1 MPHARMSIA
10 AIAALTAGTACS
22 QVSDPLIT
30 ISASSSLGSGSVSF
44 TSGDVG
50 AITQPNGGIVFL
62 LFSTPLNI
70 VDQNNNNVIG
80 SITQLSVVNNADS
93 TDTPFVQDA
102 LTSIGFAAF
111 AGDADTTF
119 NLTASFINTGSVNDA
134 ALRATAG
141 VTVTDN
147 NANGATLVGGGAGGS
162 FFNAAYNGGTTFA
175 DLVSGPFSTAP
186 AGSNSGTQD
195 FPAAPGVFSP
205 IANPLTD
212 IQAQFNFTLSAN
224 DSVSGT
230 SGFFS
235 VPTPASASLLA
246 LGGIAASRRRR

>member
-1 MPHARMSIA
+1 MPHTRMSIA
-10 AIAALTAGTACS
+10 AIAALAAGTASS

-30 ISASSSLGSGSVSF
+30 INASSSLGAGSVSF

-50 AITQPNGGIVFL
+50 AIAQPNGGIVFL
-62 LFSTPLNI
+62 LFAVPLDI
-70 VDQNNNNVIG
+70 IDQNNNNIIG
-80 SITQLSVVNNADS
+80 TITQLSVVNNADS
-93 TDTPFVQDA
+93 TDTPNVQDA

-111 AGDADTTF
+111 AGAEDTTF
-119 NLTASFINTGSVNDA
+119 NLTASFINTGSVLDA

-141 VTVTDN
+141 MTVTDN
-147 NANGATLVGGGAGGS
+147 NANGATLTGGGAGGS

-175 DLVSGPFSTAP
+175 DLVAGPFNAAP
-186 AGSNSGTQD
+186 AGSNSGAQD
-195 FPAAPGVFSP
+195 FPAAPGAFDS

-224 DSVSGT
+224 DSASGT

-235 VPTPASASLLA
+235 IPTPASATLIA
-246 LGGIAASRRRR
+246 LGGLAGLRRRR